1 MTSER
6 DNLGQSQ
13 DEGPPEISRGE
24 NQTTENTNLSN
35 AESMSLMCNYFDKKF
50 LSFKRELSTDAAE
63 IAHKKLKVEENR
75 EFKYKSNKMQYEF
88 NQSISDKADRAL
100 ELLEDRSIRKVKK
113 KVEQIKEEL
122 EKRNKMIRI
131 ADRSPAGWATVDE
144 YMSDDLASDS
154 EDEKRLREAEKR
166 ALAKRKTNR
175 NQFSAGRKLPAS
187 ATYSRPPPPPFQ
199 PFQNAQHFTSTQP
212 FPAQLPTTR
221 PAFSRQNPQYGRMP
235 KPTDICLACGA
246 AGHWRRNCPNT
257 TNPQAFGRI
266 QDNLPKSR

>member
-6 DNLGQSQ
+6 DNLGQLQSQ
-13 DEGPPEISRGE
+13 DEGLIETPHAGE
-24 NQTTENTNLSN
+24 SQTTESTNLSN

-50 LSFKRELSTDAAE
+50 LSLKRELSTDAAE

-88 NQSISDKADRAL
+88 NQSIHDKADRAL
-100 ELLEDRSIRKVKK
+100 ELLEDRSIKKAKK
-113 KVEQIKEEL
+113 KIEQIKEEL

-166 ALAKRKTNR
+166 ALAKKKTNR
-175 NQFSAGRKLPAS
+175 NQYSTGRKLPAS
-187 ATYSRPPPPPFQ
+187 ATFSRPPPFQ
-199 PFQNAQHFTSTQP
+199 PFQSVQHITNTRP
-212 FPAQLPTTR
+212 FPAQIPTR
-221 PAFSRQNPQYGRMP
+221 PAFSKQCLQFGRIP
-235 KPTDICLACGA
+235 KPTDICLSCGA
-246 AGHWRRNCPNT
+246 AGHWRRNCPNAT
-257 TNPQAFGRI
+257 IPQTFGRS
-266 QDNLPKSR
+266 QDNLPKPR

>member
-1 MTSER
+1 MTSEQET
-6 DNLGQSQ
+6 LGQVESQ
-13 DEGPPEISRGE
+13 DRGTSRDGE
-24 NQTTENTNLSN
+24 SHATDSANLSN
-35 AESMSLMCNYFDKKF
+35 AESMTLMCNYFDKKF
-50 LSFKRELSTDAAE
+50 LSLKRELSTDAAE

-88 NQSISDKADRAL
+88 NQSICDKAERAL
-100 ELLEDRSIRKVKK
+100 ELLEDQSRRKVKR

-122 EKRNKMIRI
+122 EKRNKLIRI

-166 ALAKRKTNR
+166 ALAKRKTTK
-175 NQFSAGRKLPAS
+175 NQYSTGRKLPAS
-187 ATYSRPPPPPFQ
+187 ATYSRPPPFQ
-199 PFQNAQHFTSTQP
+199 PFQSVQHFTSTPP
-212 FPAQLPTTR
+212 FPTQPSTR
-221 PAFSRQNPQYGRMP
+221 PAFSKQGPPFGRIP
-235 KPTDICLACGA
+235 KPTDICLSCGA

-257 TNPQAFGRI
+257 TNPQTFGRS